1 MEMLI
6 NAVKVDSDTAIEYA
20 SNPKR
25 PSGKAWSRYE
35 VYAEA
40 TTVGEYFELADK
52 KYARADLRY
61 DEEKGLLAIYDVD
74 GTQVMHLSLSLSRNP
89 PTPAH
94 PGRGTYT

>member
-1 MEMLI
+1 MKMEMLI

-74 GTQVMHLSLSLSRNP
+74 GTQVNAPEPEPKS
-89 PTPAH
+89 
-94 PGRGTYT
+94 